1 MGAEWDEDAKLP
13 VHDAIS
19 PLLGAFFRFLMDTTK
34 AGSKTT
40 CPLLFEQNPLHV
52 MKPKRSNRFFAVAAV
67 TLFPACLFAADRVRN
82 NTANPLSVQDAW
94 DDGASGIPSAAD
106 RAVWNGTSVAGATTL
121 GANASWSGILISSAT
136 PTSSPAFSN
145 AANASPFTLTIGA
158 SGIDL
163 NNGGVTN
170 RGISFDTNTS
180 VLLGANQTWKLG
192 DGQGSAN
199 IVVSSVLSGSSSL
212 SITRTSGALNY
223 AQLGGLNTFSGGLTV
238 DSNAWL
244 RLSNSSAAT
253 TSGTTVTAS
262 PTGTTTLTLNDGA
275 LISSDGGTGR
285 VIANT
290 QINLLGNVTFNQA
303 AGSTGRVQVA
313 GLWDLG
319 GASRTITINKPST
332 SFASGQEG
340 LSFITPASFI
350 APRVQ
355 NGALSFATTSG
366 TTANPAIFRFTTTAF
381 SSNGALTI
389 GDGVAVTSQNG
400 AFFSAGADAPA
411 LTLAAAD
418 TRGGGV
424 LQLGDGSNVMRG
436 ATVYSLAGGG
446 TVSAA
451 NTSTGTPVGT
461 ITVNNGNG
469 AVFSGTIS
477 QGGTGT
483 IAFTKTGAGTQTLS
497 GTNSYTG
504 KTTISAGVLK
514 FGKQVSLYN
523 NTPASWTD
531 TSIQVDSAAVLALNV
546 GGTGEF
552 TPADVASLTAL
563 GTATGGFRTG
573 SRLGLDTTNA
583 GGSFT
588 YGNVLANPNAGANA
602 LGLRKLG
609 TGTLVLSQ
617 VNTYTGG
624 TVVEGGTLKIVQP
637 GGIHTAGLVL
647 NPGTSF
653 DADFSALVA
662 AGQITN
668 STTGTGTIIATPPNA
683 SQLSFTSGTLTGF
696 AGTIQV
702 KPSPASSGRVDFNG
716 LIGTGSTLNVEAGG
730 TARLA
735 NSGTYTGLTVN
746 LAGTG
751 GSGPGALR
759 LESGTLDS
767 LCAVN
772 LLANAS
778 IGGFTVTSTVDAVVA
793 DGGNGFSLTKVGDS
807 TLVLTANNTYTGDT
821 NVNSGTLR
829 ISKPYLAD
837 GSDVFIGATAVL
849 NLNFDETSGQVS
861 DTVATL
867 TIGTTQ
873 MAAGTYGATGSGAA
887 NIDDSHFAGLGTLT
901 VLSGP
906 TPSNN
911 YASWAL
917 ANNVTGGANGDS
929 DNDGVSN
936 LVEYALVDG
945 GERGSYSGNTITFTK
960 RGAPYGNDITYVI
973 ETSET
978 LATGSW
984 TSAVSGGS
992 ATEISY
998 LFTPGSPAKKFARLK
1013 VEQVTP

>member
-1 MGAEWDEDAKLP
+1 
-13 VHDAIS
+13 
-19 PLLGAFFRFLMDTTK
+19 
-34 AGSKTT
+34 
-40 CPLLFEQNPLHV
+40 
-52 MKPKRSNRFFAVAAV
+52 MKPKKSNRFLAVAAIA
-67 TLFPACLFAADRVRN
+67 LFPACLFAADRVRN
-82 NTANPLSVQDAW
+82 NTANPLSVQEAW
-94 DDGASGIPSAAD
+94 DDGVSGIPGAAD
-106 RAVWNGTSVAGATTL
+106 RAVWNGSSVAGATTL
-121 GANASWSGILISSAT
+121 GANASWAGILISSAT
-136 PTSSPAFSN
+136 PASSPAFTN

-170 RGISFDTNTS
+170 RGISFETNTS

-199 IVVSSVLSGSSSL
+199 IVVSSVLSGSASL
-212 SITRTSGALNY
+212 SITRNSGALNY

-244 RLSNSSAAT
+244 RLASANPT
-253 TSGTTVTAS
+253 TSLTSVTAS
-262 PTGTTTLTLNDGA
+262 GTGTTTLTLNDGA
-275 LISSDGGTGR
+275 ILSSDGGTTR
-285 VIANT
+285 SVANT
-290 QINLLGNVTFNQA
+290 QINLLGNVTISQA
-303 AGSTGRVQVA
+303 TGGTGRIQMA

-319 GASRTITINKPST
+319 GAPRTITINKPST
-332 SFASGQEG
+332 SLSSGQEG
-340 LSFITPASFI
+340 FSFTSPAGFI

-355 NGALSFATTSG
+355 NGGLSIATASG
-366 TTANPAIFRFTTTAF
+366 SATNPAILRFNTTAF
-381 SSNGALTI
+381 TSNGALSI
-389 GDGVAVTSQNG
+389 GDGVALTSQNG
-400 AFFSAGADAPA
+400 SYFTAGTDAPA

-424 LQLGDGSNVMRG
+424 LHLGDGTNVMRS

-451 NTSTGTPVGT
+451 NTTTGTPAGT
-461 ITVNNGNG
+461 LAINNGNG
-469 AVFSGTIS
+469 ADFSGSIV

-483 IAFTKTGAGTQTLS
+483 IALTKSGAGTQVLS

-531 TSIQVDSAAVLALNV
+531 TNIQVDSAAMLALNV

-552 TPADVASLTAL
+552 TSGDVATLTAL
-563 GTATGGFRTG
+563 GTTTGGFRNG

-588 YGNVLANPNAGANA
+588 HGSVIANPNAGANA
-602 LGLRKLG
+602 LALRKLG
-609 TGTLVLSQ
+609 TGTLLLDQ

-637 GGIHTAGLVL
+637 GGIHTGGLVV
-647 NPGTSF
+647 NPGASF

-668 STTGTGTIIATPPNA
+668 TTTGTGTIITTPPNA

-696 AGTIQV
+696 AGTLQI
-702 KPSPASSGRVDFNG
+702 KPSPASNGRVDFNG
-716 LIGTGSTLNVEAGG
+716 LIGTGSTLNIETGG
-730 TARLA
+730 TARLV
-735 NSGTYTGLTVN
+735 NGGTYSGITVN
-746 LAGTG
+746 VSGTG

-759 LESGTLDS
+759 LEGGTLDS
-767 LCAVN
+767 LSSVN
-772 LLANAS
+772 LLADAS
-778 IGGFTVTSTVDAVVA
+778 IGGFTVTSTVDAIIA
-793 DGGNGFSLTKVGDS
+793 DGGNGFSLTKAGDS
-807 TLVLTANNTYTGDT
+807 TLVLTATNTYTGDT
-821 NVNSGTLR
+821 NVNGGTLR

-837 GSDVFIGATAVL
+837 GSDVFIGAASVL
-849 NLNFDETSGQVS
+849 DLNFDETSGQVS
-861 DTVATL
+861 DTVSTL

-887 NIDDSHFAGLGTLT
+887 NIDDTHFAGVGTLT
-901 VLSGP
+901 VTNGP
-906 TPSNN
+906 APSNN

-917 ANNVTGGANGDS
+917 ANNVSGGASGDS

-945 GERGSYSGNTITFTK
+945 GERGSYVGDTITFNK
-960 RGAPYGNDITYVI
+960 RGAPYGSDVTYAI

-978 LATGSW
+978 LASGSW
-984 TSAVSGGS
+984 TQEVTGGS
-992 ATEISY
+992 PTAISY
-998 LFTPGSPAKKFARLK
+998 SFTPGSPTKKFARLK
-1013 VEQVTP
+1013 VVQVAP

>member
-1 MGAEWDEDAKLP
+1 
-13 VHDAIS
+13 
-19 PLLGAFFRFLMDTTK
+19 
-34 AGSKTT
+34 
-40 CPLLFEQNPLHV
+40 
-52 MKPKRSNRFFAVAAV
+52 MKPKKSNRFLAVAAV
-67 TLFPACLFAADRVRN
+67 ALFPACLFAADRVRN
-82 NTANPLSVQDAW
+82 NTANPLSVQEAW
-94 DDGASGIPSAAD
+94 DDGVSGIPGVAD
-106 RAVWNGTSVAGATTL
+106 RAIWNGASVAGATTL
-121 GANASWSGILISSAT
+121 GANASWAGILISSAT
-136 PTSSPAFSN
+136 PASSPAFSN
-145 AANASPFTLTIGA
+145 AANASAFTLTIGA

-163 NNGGVTN
+163 NNGGLTN

-199 IVVSSVLSGSSSL
+199 IVVSSVLSGSASL
-212 SITRTSGALNY
+212 SITRTAGALNY
-223 AQLGGLNTFSGGLTV
+223 VQLGGLNTFSGGLTV

-244 RLSNSSAAT
+244 RLSSANAT
-253 TSGTTVTAS
+253 TSLTSVTAS
-262 PTGTTTLTLNDGA
+262 GTGTTTLTLNDGA
-275 LISSDGGTGR
+275 ILSSDGGTTR
-285 VIANT
+285 SVANT
-290 QINLLGNVTFNQA
+290 QINLLGNVTISQA
-303 AGSTGRVQVA
+303 TGGTGRIQMA

-319 GASRTITINKPST
+319 GAPRTITINKPST
-332 SFASGQEG
+332 SLSSGQEG
-340 LSFITPASFI
+340 FSFTSPAGFI

-355 NGALSFATTSG
+355 NGGLTIATASG
-366 TTANPAIFRFTTTAF
+366 SATNPAILRFNTTAF
-381 SSNGALTI
+381 TSNGALSI
-389 GDGVAVTSQNG
+389 GDGVALTSQNG
-400 AFFSAGADAPA
+400 SYFTAGTDAPA

-424 LQLGDGSNVMRG
+424 LHLGDGTNVMRS

-451 NTSTGTPVGT
+451 NTTTGTPAGT
-461 ITVNNGNG
+461 LAINNGNG
-469 AVFSGTIS
+469 ADFSGSIV

-483 IAFTKTGAGTQTLS
+483 IALTKSGAGTQVLS

-531 TSIQVDSAAVLALNV
+531 TNIQVDSAAMLALNV

-552 TPADVASLTAL
+552 TSGDVAALIAL
-563 GTATGGFRTG
+563 GTPSSGFRNG

-588 YGNVLANPNAGANA
+588 HGSIIANPNAGANA
-602 LGLRKLG
+602 LALRKLG
-609 TGTLVLSQ
+609 TGTLLLDQ

-637 GGIHTAGLVL
+637 GGIHTGGLVV
-647 NPGTSF
+647 NPGASF

-668 STTGTGTIIATPPNA
+668 TTTGTGTLIATPPNA

-696 AGTIQV
+696 AGTLQI
-702 KPSPASSGRVDFNG
+702 KPSPANNGRVDFNG
-716 LIGTGSTLNVEAGG
+716 LIGTGSTLNIETGG
-730 TARLA
+730 TARLV
-735 NSGTYTGLTVN
+735 NGGTYSGITVN
-746 LAGTG
+746 VSGTG

-759 LESGTLDS
+759 LEGGTLDS
-767 LCAVN
+767 LSSVN
-772 LLANAS
+772 LLADAS
-778 IGGFTVTSTVDAVVA
+778 IGGFTVTSTVDAIIA
-793 DGGNGFSLTKVGDS
+793 DGGNGFSLTKAGDS
-807 TLVLTANNTYTGDT
+807 TLVLTATNTYTGDT
-821 NVNSGTLR
+821 NVNGGTLR

-837 GSDVFIGATAVL
+837 GSDVFIGAASVL
-849 NLNFDETSGQVS
+849 DLNFDETSGQVS
-861 DTVATL
+861 DTVNTL

-887 NIDDSHFAGLGTLT
+887 NIDDTHFAGVGTLT
-901 VLSGP
+901 VTNGP
-906 TPSNN
+906 APSNN

-917 ANNVTGGANGDS
+917 ANNVSGGASGDS

-945 GERGSYSGNTITFTK
+945 GERGSYVGDTITFNK
-960 RGAPYGNDITYVI
+960 RGAPYGSDVTYAI

-978 LATGSW
+978 LASGSW
-984 TSAVSGGS
+984 TQEVTGGS
-992 ATEISY
+992 PTAISY
-998 LFTPGSPAKKFARLK
+998 SFTPGSPTKKFARLK
-1013 VEQVTP
+1013 VVQVAP